1 MNISCAVN
9 VDIYYLLNKQ
19 FGLQLESH
27 HFSSSFDHN
36 LHCLKKDNLC
46 LKLGNSYP
54 LPPGVKSIHLRP
66 VATPCAVFIKICL
79 ISIFWREIARSL
91 SFWHAVPVLEGERG
105 WNNALWLLLLPLM
118 SITSILRQKHLILAP
133 SCLIVGILYTAWDI
147 TRQQGVELVCKP
159 IRSH

>member
-1 MNISCAVN
+1 MRYSDCTLVCISGCAPINSSPKLWISVVTECLN
-9 VDIYYLLNKQ
+9 FCTLLMFNYQ
-19 FGLQLESH
+19 FVLRPESH

-118 SITSILRQKHLILAP
+118 SITSNPKTETPYIGA
-133 SCLIVGILYTAWDI
+133 
-147 TRQQGVELVCKP
+147 
-159 IRSH
+159 